1 MKKRK
6 KELKQESNVP
16 LLETINLEEIRRMR
30 SLGSDF
36 GRVGYDPFTVKL
48 SKISSSKH
56 FFEPYYSSEDGIPF
70 EKAN

>member
-1 MKKRK
+1 MAKIKKVSK
-6 KELKQESNVP
+6 PEMPPEV
-16 LLETINLEEIRRMR
+16 INLEEIRRMR
-30 SLGSDF
+30 SLGGDF

-56 FFEPYYSSEDGIPF
+56 FFEPDIPLDDDTVPF